1 MGLTVGMVTIDCADP
16 QKLAEFWSAALGVG
30 VQADIGDYVLLERP
44 ADGGATLGLQR
55 VPESR
60 VGKNRAGRGGGG
72 GGGPTPGPPG
82 PGPGPPGPP
91 EVPRLTSL
99 GATVVGEHEVP
110 GLRWTVLADPEGNQF
125 CLGEHPE

>member
-60 VGKNRAGRGGGG
+60 VGKNRIHVDLS
-72 GGGPTPGPPG
+72 GGPRAT
-82 PGPGPPGPP
+82 

-99 GATVVGEHEVP
+99 GATVVGEHEAP